1 MKKYLI
7 IYHQEDNDGVLS
19 AALMKH
25 YLLEELEVDK
35 TDIDVLPSTYNSL
48 SKIQESGTYKKWPSE
63 YSHIVMTDISFNDPN
78 MMAWLKENFNEN
90 FTWID
95 HHAPIIRE
103 SIRMKFDD
111 VNGIRRT
118 DHSAIY
124 NMWIY
129 LYDPFCQNEIPFVI
143 KMLSAWD
150 SWTYEAEGIDAEFCR
165 MFNQG
170 FTLES
175 GLSLNWYVDNMP
187 IIINCDMNS
196 ILLSNTYAKGK
207 EFCIKADDEN
217 KKLIDTTGD
226 KEWTVNGIPAI
237 MVVTNGQTSSYM
249 FKSVQVENHTEND
262 IRVGAVFKH
271 CKDGK
276 WTLSIYNIY
285 DFKGDKNNPEYFHC
299 GEYLKSKYNGG
310 GHEGAAGCTIDID
323 KFYLMMKSKKI

>member
-48 SKIQESGTYKKWPSE
+48 SKIQEKGTYKKWPSE

-78 MMAWLKENFNEN
+78 MMTWLKENFNEN

-150 SWTYEAEGIDAEFCR
+150 SWTYEAEGIDADFCR

-175 GLSLNWYVDNMP
+175 GLSLNWYIDNMQV
-187 IIINCDMNS
+187 IINCDMHS
-196 ILLSNTYAKGK
+196 ILLSKTYAKGK

-217 KKLIDTTGD
+217 KKLIDTAGD

-237 MVVTNGQTSSYM
+237 MLVTNGQTSSYM

-276 WTLSIYNIY
+276 WTLSLYNIY

-323 KFYLMMKSKKI
+323 RFYLMLKSKKI